1 MTEEA
6 GKYILQDK
14 NEEDFIMKKITKILG
29 VALISIGFL
38 AACDADVD
46 NPDLNDPAVNDP
58 AVEDPGFED
67 NVNDDVVDDGVDGD
81 F

>member
-1 MTEEA
+1 
-6 GKYILQDK
+6 
-14 NEEDFIMKKITKILG
+14 MKKITKILG

-58 AVEDPGFED
+58 AVEDPAFEED
-67 NVNDDVVDDGVDGD
+67 MNDGIVDDEMDGD